1 MRKVHDG
8 TSKKA
13 KRLEVKLR
21 CILRDLVWADWN
33 ELSITRE
40 DELIGKAIV
49 RILDVIMY
57 EMNKK

>member
-1 MRKVHDG
+1 MHDG

-13 KRLEVKLR
+13 KRIEVKLR
-21 CILRDLVWADWN
+21 CVLRDLVWADWN
-33 ELSITRE
+33 ELSISKE
-40 DELIGKAIV
+40 DELISNAIV